1 MHKKTKLLSVFE
13 EIQKNQPIRF
23 QNLNSIHINNDS

>member
-13 EIQKNQPIRF
+13 ETQKNQSIRF
-23 QNLNSIHINNDS
+23 QNLNSIHIDNDS